1 MRLEERSIKQF
12 LFSTMMEDKK
22 LNSNI
27 YNSNV
32 LFNFLTYYV
41 CSYLA
46 NEIFQFYIWYMW
58 IWHWQVDIYTLRWK
72 PQMACCMI
80 ASHKRRE
87 KLNIRLLNSQITRVR
102 ESDWDS
108 IVHYFNNRIVKCHTY
123 GCLTTGSCNI
133 VYLVPLRYEL
143 FKYWIS
149 HMSLNCSISSQNSLK
164 KKKNLFFTNKL
175 LNFPL

>member
-1 MRLEERSIKQF
+1 MNFSQLRRCALYFSNQKKKKEEEEEETIDIYLFFQCLGLQQGNETWRAINKAIS
-12 LFSTMMEDKK
+12 FSTMMEDKK

-41 CSYLA
+41 CTYLA

-72 PQMACCMI
+72 LQMACCMI

-87 KLNIRLLNSQITRVR
+87 GERNWIYGCWTAKLREWERVIEIRLFTTS
-102 ESDWDS
+102 
-108 IVHYFNNRIVKCHTY
+108 
-123 GCLTTGSCNI
+123 TTG
-133 VYLVPLRYEL
+133 L
-143 FKYWIS
+143 
-149 HMSLNCSISSQNSLK
+149 
-164 KKKNLFFTNKL
+164 
-175 LNFPL
+175 